1 MTPDAME
8 LLVSD
13 AVRDQ
18 AARLEARRLDAERG
32 VPVEISFNGRP
43 VPCFDGETVATA
55 LLADGVTEFG
65 TTRSGAPRQPLCNMG
80 TCFDCVL
87 VVDGAPLTRSC
98 LTYAVDGMTTE
109 SSRGA

>member
-1 MTPDAME
+1 M
-8 LLVSD
+8 SD
-13 AVRDQ
+13 ANRDQ
-18 AARLEARRLDAERG
+18 VARSEARRLEAERG
-32 VPVEISFNGRP
+32 APIEISFNGRP
-43 VPCFDGETVATA
+43 VPCFDGETLATA
-55 LLADGVTEFG
+55 LLADGVSEFG

-87 VVDGAPLTRSC
+87 VVDGVPLTRSC